1 MSKIP
6 SKTLSRSGVP
16 EVVDPGKCRG
26 ARESQL
32 GQTEAPDERESSP
45 VRDGD
50 PDETG
55 AQAVVQAGDTVPP
68 DDLEGGST
76 RALFMFERSGTGSG
90 PWEQGY
96 PTSFL
101 VLASTCERVLRLTS
115 G

>member
-90 PWEQGY
+90 P
-96 PTSFL
+96 
-101 VLASTCERVLRLTS
+101 
-115 G
+115 